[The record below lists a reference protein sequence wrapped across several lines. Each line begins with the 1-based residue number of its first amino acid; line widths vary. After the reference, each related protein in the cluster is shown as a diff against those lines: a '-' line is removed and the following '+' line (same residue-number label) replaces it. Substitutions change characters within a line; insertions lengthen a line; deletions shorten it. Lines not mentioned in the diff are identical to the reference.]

1 MNRRAIELQF
11 NWIFILIAGAVILA
25 FFFSVVQKQRALSE
39 EKLSITLATQMDA
52 IFTGAIESKGTTQTL
67 ATPQPGIAFSCSDV
81 CDCSYRIGTKS
92 TEFRDKLLF
101 APALIKDDDARAW
114 AVEWKLP
121 FRVANFLLLTNP
133 RIMYYLVYDAG
144 NPVSAQLY
152 ARVSK
157 ALPAEINVQACSSL
171 GAVSQL
177 SPQGYAH
184 TRFVFLGIE
193 PVNPSTL
200 GLSRAFAD
208 QDVSAIKIDPDLAS
222 AVLYEKSDPEELAF
236 NSFQT
241 LLAGDTTAYAAIFA
255 ADHQMYN
262 CMMQRAFRELGVL
275 ARVSALRAKELQ
287 DAMDAAGR
295 VECAYVLQDLATVG
309 DKATLLGNA
318 FDPDDDAAQEAFSV
332 IKAVQPEL
340 QRQNN
345 NLILQSCPELY

>member
-1 MNRRAIELQF
+1 MNRRGIELQF

-52 IFTGAIESKGTTQTL
+52 IFTGAIESKGTTQIL
-67 ATPQPGIAFSCSDV
+67 ATPQPGIAFACTNV
-81 CDCSYRIGTKS
+81 CDCFYRIGTKS

-101 APALIKDDDARAW
+101 APAFIKDEDARAW
-114 AVEWKLP
+114 SVEWKLP

-133 RIMYYLVYDAG
+133 RVIYYLVYDAG
-144 NPVSAQLY
+144 DQLSAQLY
-152 ARVSK
+152 QRISK
-157 ALPAEINVQACSSL
+157 ALPKEINMQAFSSL

-184 TRFVFLGIE
+184 TRFVFLGID

-208 QDVSAIKIDPDLAS
+208 QEVSAVKIDPDLSS
-222 AVLYEKSDPEELAF
+222 AIVYEKSDPEELSF
-236 NSFQT
+236 NSYQT
-241 LLAGDTTAYAAIFA
+241 LLAGDATAYAAIFA

-262 CMMQRAFRELGVL
+262 CMMQRAFKELGVV
-275 ARVSALRAKELQ
+275 ADVSARRALAL
-287 DAMDAAGR
+287 DSALSAR
-295 VECAYVLQDLATVG
+295 PECALYQPAHDVLNEVVQ
-309 DKATLLGNA
+309 KAGLLSTQFPQA
-318 FDPDDDAAQEAFSV
+318 EEALST